1 MSIKQRLGNRAAVV
15 VAATVGFV
23 VGGMGLVAAS
33 QSSSLLSDD
42 TKTSTEVSTPNSV
55 DDTVN
60 STPNSVDD
68 TVNSTPN
75 SVDDTVNSTPNS
87 VDDTVSSTPNSVDD
101 DSNSSVP
108 DNSTPGQP
116 LPAPF
121 TETYMSAGGSITVT
135 WSGTAFTLDAVNAAA
150 GFEAEIHDQRSD
162 RVRVDFESN
171 DGDARIEVRISD
183 DDNSLRVRID

>member
-1 MSIKQRLGNRAAVV
+1 MSIRQRLGSRAAVV

-33 QSSSLLSDD
+33 QSSSLFSDD
-42 TKTSTEVSTPNSV
+42 TKTSTEVSTPDSV

-60 STPNSVDD
+60 
-68 TVNSTPN
+68 
-75 SVDDTVNSTPNS
+75 
-87 VDDTVSSTPNSVDD
+87 STPNSVDD

-121 TETYMSAGGSITVT
+121 TETYTSAGGSITVT
-135 WSGTAFTLDAVNAAA
+135 WNGTAFTLDSVNAAT
-150 GFEAEIHDQRSD
+150 GFTAEIHDQRSD
-162 RVRVDFESN
+162 RIRVDFEGN

>member
-75 SVDDTVNSTPNS
+75 SVDDTV
-87 VDDTVSSTPNSVDD
+87 SSTPNSVDD

-121 TETYMSAGGSITVT
+121 TETYTSAGGSITVT
-135 WSGTAFTLDAVNAAA
+135 WSGTAFTLDSVNAAT

-171 DGDARIEVRISD
+171 DGDSRIEVRISD

>member
-15 VAATVGFV
+15 AAAAVGFV
-23 VGGMGLVAAS
+23 LGGIGLVAAS
-33 QSSSLLSDD
+33 QSSLLTDD
-42 TKTSTEVSTPNSV
+42 TVSTEVSTPNSV

-87 VDDTVSSTPNSVDD
+87 VDDTGSSTPNSIDD

-121 TETYMSAGGSITVT
+121 TETYSSAGGSITVT
-135 WSGTAFTLDAVNAAA
+135 WSGTAFTLDSVNAAN
-150 GFEAEIHDQRSD
+150 GFVAEINDQRWD
-162 RVRVDFESN
+162 RVRVDFEGN
-171 DGDARIEVRISD
+171 DGDTRIEVRISD